1 VSTKIILVLGTI
13 LSATAA
19 CGGSDD
25 SGTKN
30 NGDGDGG
37 ETATGGAENGS
48 GGDSSGGSSS
58 GGSSTGGT
66 AAVECETT
74 DCEGIT
80 LVIPLQPCC
89 ISATQ
94 CGVDVFGMC
103 TDPSMLDPGDAGN
116 PIGEPEVIVRDPACG
131 DFPITLGNQTISL
144 EGCCDPTG
152 VCGVNIGSLPGGI
165 LPAACLTAEEGMI
178 QAPPDA
184 GPPATCNYPSDAG
197 STPVADSGTTPDASA
212 SPGDAATD

>member
-1 VSTKIILVLGTI
+1 MLTASV
-13 LSATAA
+13 ATYA

-25 SGTKN
+25 SGKN
-30 NGDGDGG
+30 AAHGAGNGTGGGANDGG
-37 ETATGGAENGS
+37 STGGASPG
-48 GGDSSGGSSS
+48 
-58 GGSSTGGT
+58 TGGT
-66 AAVECETT
+66 APVGCDTT
-74 DCEGIT
+74 GCEGVT
-80 LVIPLQPCC
+80 LVIPLTPCC

-103 TDPSMLDPGDAGN
+103 TDPSMLNPADASN
-116 PIGEPEVIVRDPACG
+116 PLGEPETIVKDPACI

-152 VCGVNIGSLPGGI
+152 VCGVNVGSLPGGI

-184 GPPATCNYPSDAG
+184 GPPAACNYPSDAG
-197 STPVADSGTTPDASA
+197 TPPETDSGTPTVDASTD
-212 SPGDAATD
+212 PGDASTD